1 MDSNKIEVIDHKAI
15 IKIEFSGSFYKSVQ
29 NAMIHLSSY
38 REAEEL
44 TALIAKLNNSV
55 PDEDFD
61 DWEALCR
68 RCHMKGDG
76 RMENLINVLKNKTPL
91 TIQRASEARKRY
103 LRRITSGQNP
113 LDF

>member
-1 MDSNKIEVIDHKAI
+1 MDSNKIEVMDHKAI

-44 TALIAKLNNSV
+44 TALITKLNNSV

-61 DWEALCR
+61 DWEASMETMLILCA
-68 RCHMKGDG
+68 
-76 RMENLINVLKNKTPL
+76 EVEE
-91 TIQRASEARKRY
+91 RAKEQKCTREVDIPTEPVIEDTTVKDPS
-103 LRRITSGQNP
+103 L
-113 LDF
+113 